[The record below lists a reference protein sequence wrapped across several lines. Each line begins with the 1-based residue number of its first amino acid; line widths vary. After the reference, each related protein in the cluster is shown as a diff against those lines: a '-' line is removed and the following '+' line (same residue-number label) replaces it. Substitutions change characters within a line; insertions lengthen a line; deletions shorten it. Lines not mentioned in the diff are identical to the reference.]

1 MGTALTGLRFGNGN
15 PANLKLED
23 CTGNKFGTTT
33 LP

>member
-1 MGTALTGLRFGNGN
+1 MRTALTGLRFGSGN

-23 CTGNKFGTTT
+23 LTGNEFGTTN